1 MCDTIYKKHCEKVPP
16 DHIITTIIA
25 TIVTTIIAEAFNN
38 TYKEE
43 YTYRERLPM
52 GKFAESMEDLCA
64 EGNHIDDGVL
74 FGPR

>member
-1 MCDTIYKKHCEKVPP
+1 MPP
-16 DHIITTIIA
+16 PSNITTIIA